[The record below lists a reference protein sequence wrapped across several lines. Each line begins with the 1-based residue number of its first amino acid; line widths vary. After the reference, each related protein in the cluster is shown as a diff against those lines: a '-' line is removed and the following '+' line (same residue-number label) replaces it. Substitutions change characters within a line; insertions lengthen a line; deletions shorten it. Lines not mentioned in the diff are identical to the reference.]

1 MMKRTLTK
9 LTLTLAALSTLTLTA
24 CEDFLDVNDNPNKA
38 VAVPADLRLPA
49 ALVSTVNEETVALN
63 QLGAL
68 WGGYWGTTN
77 EGANLFT
84 KEKAYSLVAITD
96 GRDGIPFWENGYTTL
111 LTYQLLRQ
119 EAEGTNSPNYAGIAK
134 IMQGWHFLRLVDL
147 YNNIPFDDALQGTVR
162 LTPRYEDGQQV
173 YGKAVDLITEGMQD
187 IKNAPQTAPRPG
199 PDDVVFQGNMT
210 RWLKLANTV
219 KLRAL
224 LRQSQAGTG
233 AYVQAELAKIQA
245 EGSGF
250 LNAGESANVQP
261 GYLVTAGKQNPFWEA
276 YYRTAAGIVTANFT
290 DLRPTEFILSE
301 YQRLNDPRLARLYAR
316 TSAGQY
322 RGVVFGAP
330 ATSGTTFNR
339 ANTSTFLGPRE
350 NNNLAGGLFKSAQQ
364 PSVLLSSM
372 ESLFLQAEAAE
383 RGWLATAT
391 ARSLYEAAI
400 RESFLYLEVPAA
412 AAAVAT
418 YLAQPTVRYDQAP
431 NKLERLIT
439 QKWLALNSIS
449 SIEAWNDYRRLGF
462 PAALPNSPQA
472 PSPTA
477 RPLRLLYPETERTT
491 NGPEVG
497 KQGSLDGLTDKVWWD
512 Q

>member
-1 MMKRTLTK
+1 MKRTLYTI
-9 LTLTLAALSTLTLTA
+9 TLTLATLGTLGLTA
-24 CEDFLDVNDNPNKA
+24 CEDFLDVNTNPNKA
-38 VAVPADLRLPA
+38 VEVPVDLRLPA
-49 ALVSTVNEETVALN
+49 ALVSTVNEETTALN

-96 GRDGIPFWENGYTTL
+96 GRDGIPFWENGYVTL
-111 LTYQLLRQ
+111 LTYQLLRE
-119 EAEGTNSPNYAGIAK
+119 EAQGTNSPNYAGIAK

-147 YNNIPFDDALQGTVR
+147 YNNVPFEDALQGTVR
-162 LTPRYEDGQQV
+162 LTPRYESGQQV
-173 YGKAVDLITEGMQD
+173 YEKAVNLITEGIQD
-187 IKNAPQTAPRPG
+187 IKEAPVTAPKPST
-199 PDDVVFQGNMT
+199 DDVLFQGNMT

-224 LRQSQAGTG
+224 LRQSEAGTG

-250 LNAGESANVQP
+250 LGAGENAYVQP
-261 GYLVTAGKQNPFWEA
+261 GYLVTAGKQNPFWET
-276 YYRTAAGIVTANFT
+276 YYRTAAGVVTANFA
-290 DLRPTEFILSE
+290 DLRPTEFVLSE
-301 YQRLNDPRLARLYAR
+301 YQRLDDPRLARLYAR
-316 TSAGQY
+316 NSAGQY

-330 ATSGTTFNR
+330 ANAGTVYNR

-350 NNNLAGGLFKSAQQ
+350 NGNQPGGLFKSAQQ
-364 PSVLLSSM
+364 PSVLLSSF
-372 ESLFLQAEAAE
+372 ESLFLQAEAAQ
-383 RGWLATAT
+383 RGWLSGASAQ
-391 ARSLYEAAI
+391 ALYEAAI
-400 RESFLYLEVPAA
+400 SESFKYLDVAA
-412 AAAVAT
+412 TTLPT
-418 YLAQPTVRYDQAP
+418 YVAQPSVKYDQAG
-431 NKLERLIT
+431 NKIERIIE

-472 PSPTA
+472 PTPTA

-491 NGPEVG
+491 NGTEISQ
-497 KQGSLDGLTDKVWWD
+497 QGFIDGLVDKVWWD
-512 Q
+512 R

>member
-1 MMKRTLTK
+1 MKRTIYTLSLALATVGSLALTG
-9 LTLTLAALSTLTLTA
+9 
-24 CEDFLDVNDNPNKA
+24 CEDFLDVNNNPNKA
-38 VAVPADLRLPA
+38 VEVPADLRLPA

-147 YNNIPFDDALQGTVR
+147 YNNVPFDDALQGTVR
-162 LTPRYEDGQQV
+162 LTPRYEGGQQV
-173 YGKAVDLITEGMQD
+173 YEKAVNLISEGIAD
-187 IKNAPQTAPRPG
+187 IKQAPLTAPKPG
-199 PDDVVFQGNMT
+199 ADDVIFQGNMT
-210 RWLKLANTV
+210 RWIKLANTV

-224 LRQSQAGTG
+224 LRQSEAGTG
-233 AYVQAELAKIQA
+233 SYVQAELAKIQT

-250 LNAGESANVQP
+250 LGVGENAYVQP

-276 YYRTAAGIVTANFT
+276 YYRTAAGVVTANFT
-290 DLRPTEFILSE
+290 DLRPTEFVLGE

-316 TSAGQY
+316 NSAGQY

-330 ATSGTTFNR
+330 ANSGTTYNR

-350 NNNLAGGLFKSAQQ
+350 NNNQPGGLFKSAQQ
-364 PSVLLSSM
+364 PSVLLSSF
-372 ESLFLQAEAAE
+372 ESLFLQAEATE
-383 RGWLATAT
+383 RGWLTGTTAK
-391 ARSLYEAAI
+391 SLYDAAI
-400 RESFLYLEVPAA
+400 SESFKYLDVPTAA
-412 AAAVAT
+412 TTT
-418 YLAQPTVRYDQAP
+418 YLAQPTVSYEQAS
-431 NKLERLIT
+431 NKIERLIA

-449 SIEAWNDYRRLGF
+449 SIEAWNDYRRLGY

-472 PSPTA
+472 PTPTA

-491 NGPEVG
+491 NGTEVSQ
-497 KQGSLDGLTDKVWWD
+497 QGSLDGLRDRVWWD
-512 Q
+512 R